1 MLRNYLILSEAK
13 LVWVCLAYILA
24 ILRTCKEK
32 LSTAQPVLT
41 KRPLALGNSWC

>member
-1 MLRNYLILSEAK
+1 MQLLQTY
-13 LVWVCLAYILA
+13 
-24 ILRTCKEK
+24 KEK

>member
-1 MLRNYLILSEAK
+1 MVQVKMAHVVK
-13 LVWVCLAYILA
+13 LALVCSAILA
-24 ILRTCKEK
+24 IFKTYKET